1 MITPQELPRRAFA
14 DPASAAGT
22 MRVTEFLTSLPAI
35 GEGKRDRILAE
46 LQISPVKRLGG
57 LGARQRRALREFLD
71 SRWPEQQARGG
82 RSRLVVLAGP
92 TAVGK
97 GTVAAYISEHN
108 PEIHLSVS
116 ATTRPP
122 RPGEVDG
129 EHYYFVDDAG
139 IRPARRRGR
148 AARARDRA
156 QRITDTALRADPI
169 EEALAAGRTVLLEI
183 DLQGA
188 RQVRAAEPSA
198 TMVFLLPPSWDEL
211 VLRLV
216 GRGTEDDEERARRL
230 RTAKGE
236 LAAQNEFDYRVV
248 NDEVASAAREV
259 VELVKAPARSDL
271 SAPVG
276 AAPLSIDIRRTTP
289 GGFAM
294 AGTNQGIIDPPIDSL
309 LEKVDSK
316 YQLVIYASKR
326 ARQINDYYSD
336 LHEGNL
342 FDNVGPLVDST
353 VEDKPLTI
361 ALHEIHE
368 DKLRLR
374 SAE

>member
-1 MITPQELPRRAFA
+1 MPERQTPPEVDRIAASHRAVAARRARASLKRDVSSRVITPQELLRRAFA
-14 DPASAAGT
+14 DPASPAGT

-57 LGARQRRALREFLD
+57 LGARQRRALRDFLD
-71 SRWPEQQARGG
+71 TRWPEHGPRGG

-97 GTVAAYISEHN
+97 GTVAAYISEHH

-122 RPGEVDG
+122 RATEVDG
-129 EHYYFVDDAG
+129 EHYFFVDDDEFDRLVAEDELLEHATVHNAYRYG
-139 IRPARRRGR
+139 TPRR
-148 AARARDRA
+148 
-156 QRITDTALRADPI
+156 PI
-169 EEALAAGRTVLLEI
+169 EAALAAGRTVLLEI

-211 VLRLV
+211 VQRLV

-236 LAAQNEFDYRVV
+236 LAAQHEFDHRVV
-248 NDEVASAAREV
+248 NDDVASAAREV
-259 VELVKAPARSDL
+259 VELVQAPARPS
-271 SAPVG
+271 
-276 AAPLSIDIRRTTP
+276 
-289 GGFAM
+289 
-294 AGTNQGIIDPPIDSL
+294 
-309 LEKVDSK
+309 
-316 YQLVIYASKR
+316 
-326 ARQINDYYSD
+326 
-336 LHEGNL
+336 
-342 FDNVGPLVDST
+342 
-353 VEDKPLTI
+353 
-361 ALHEIHE
+361 
-368 DKLRLR
+368 
-374 SAE
+374 